1 MLSCISST
9 SPRQVIFFLCLAR
22 LICYTSGCSCH
33 YPLNAVFNSQK
44 QGLGPGRVLPQW
56 AQSRWRA
63 DSTCRECVGRKSS
76 VCSHIICLQPNP
88 PLSSSTSRRDS
99 VPAVLGTGVIWWSSQ
114 PWAEPQ
120 PCAAPGSPPQP
131 LSTAPPWREQS
142 KRMLRD
148 KNLCG
153 SSEEQKSG
161 ALRVVLCCSDQN
173 NNLEVKPWYC
183 VEKICS
189 GWEDL
194 VGSVVA
200 AVSIHGGGN
209 VALMRVQPVS
219 PWGHGWDMWPAS
231 ASPFQ
236 ARTEKSSQDDVQ
248 GNTWAWSGAGLCF
261 PAQSGQGVQGLYG
274 SAVWETTSLWE
285 EVWDPFQ
292 LQPQVLLVLHLAV
305 PDVEM
310 RQVVQEIHHWV
321 LSRVFKFVIPSV
333 YWVEKQK
340 KNEMVKE
347 FSQSVEKALE
357 VILKRECASL
367 DESVF
372 GRKFCREQKHRRR

>member
-1 MLSCISST
+1 
-9 SPRQVIFFLCLAR
+9 
-22 LICYTSGCSCH
+22 
-33 YPLNAVFNSQK
+33 
-44 QGLGPGRVLPQW
+44 
-56 AQSRWRA
+56 
-63 DSTCRECVGRKSS
+63 
-76 VCSHIICLQPNP
+76 
-88 PLSSSTSRRDS
+88 
-99 VPAVLGTGVIWWSSQ
+99 
-114 PWAEPQ
+114 
-120 PCAAPGSPPQP
+120 
-131 LSTAPPWREQS
+131 
-142 KRMLRD
+142 
-148 KNLCG
+148 
-153 SSEEQKSG
+153 
-161 ALRVVLCCSDQN
+161 
-173 NNLEVKPWYC
+173 
-183 VEKICS
+183 
-189 GWEDL
+189 
-194 VGSVVA
+194 
-200 AVSIHGGGN
+200 
-209 VALMRVQPVS
+209 
-219 PWGHGWDMWPAS
+219 MWPAS